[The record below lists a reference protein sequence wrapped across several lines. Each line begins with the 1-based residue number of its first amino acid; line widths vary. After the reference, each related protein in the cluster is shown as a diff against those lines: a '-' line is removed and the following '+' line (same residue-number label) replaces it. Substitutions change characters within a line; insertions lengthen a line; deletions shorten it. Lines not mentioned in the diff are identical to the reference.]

1 MLGKS
6 ASPRSDSLPRCC
18 RFPPTA
24 SPPPDDPEEFQTAS
38 RYALSL
44 ADCGPRSIQSPVRAT
59 LARTAFATDLPAV
72 VREAAADRPFERC
85 CFYRCTRPKDVHSA
99 VTIPAGFASSLL
111 WC

>member
-1 MLGKS
+1 MRGKS

-24 SPPPDDPEEFQTAS
+24 SPSPDDPEEFQTTS

-59 LARTAFATDLPAV
+59 LAQTAFATDLPAV

-85 CFYRCTRPKDVHSA
+85 CFYRCTGPRDVRSA
-99 VTIPAGFASSLL
+99 VPTRQTFVGSLRGG
-111 WC
+111 